1 MKRDHLIVLAVLA
14 LGVLGTLLLSR
25 GPATFNGPPRPGE
38 ITRDTGP
45 LSPMPFD
52 DPETEDDE

>member
-1 MKRDHLIVLAVLA
+1 MNRNALIILCVLA
-14 LGVLGTLLLSR
+14 LGVLGTLLL
-25 GPATFNGPPRPGE
+25 GGVPATFNGPPRPGE